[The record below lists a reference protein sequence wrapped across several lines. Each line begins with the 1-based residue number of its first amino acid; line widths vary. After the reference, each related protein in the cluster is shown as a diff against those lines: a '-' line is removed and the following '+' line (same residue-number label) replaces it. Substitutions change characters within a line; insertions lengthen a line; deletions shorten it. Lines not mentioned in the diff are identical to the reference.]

1 MNNLFRSCAGVAAC
15 FLLLSAPAS
24 AQDTVT
30 IAGSG
35 SGAFETPPIAS
46 AGVATASCTLNR
58 LSSEIACTAR
68 VHNIVDL
75 TAGHIHVG
83 GPGAAGPT
91 VMNIP
96 SLPLRTSDD
105 FTLAWTWTQSDLT
118 LRPQQGVTKLLD
130 VFEACSSGNCYINFH
145 TTGNP
150 GGEIRINMCP
160 QGSAEGR
167 AANPFFAINV
177 CKPDR

>member
-1 MNNLFRSCAGVAAC
+1 MRKLVGTRAGAAA
-15 FLLLSAPAS
+15 FIVLLSASAS

-58 LSSEIACTAR
+58 ITSEIACTAR
-68 VHNIVDL
+68 VHNLVDL

-83 GPGAAGPT
+83 GPGTSGPT

-96 SLPLRTSDD
+96 NLPLRISDD
-105 FTLAWTWTQSDLT
+105 FTLSWTWTQADLT
-118 LRPQQGVTKLLD
+118 LRPAQGVTKLLD
-130 VFEACSSGNCYINFH
+130 VFESCSSGNCYINFH
-145 TTGNP
+145 TTANA
-150 GGEIRINMCP
+150 GGEVRINMCP
-160 QGSAEGR
+160 QSSAEGR
-167 AANPFFAINV
+167 AANPFFGINV
-177 CKPDR
+177 CKPDK